1 MPPPPSGPAPLSIPE
16 PPFVHTP
23 SKPSSRDGEPYNA
36 SEIALIEWV
45 IREAIQAQPD
55 IKLAQLGVLI
65 HAKDPGRPATAW
77 ARQLSKRKLAIE
89 RARDIVKRGGS
100 IAEWPIQVNGRG
112 GGGGPALPGA
122 LDAMGMP
129 IKEEDESDGDEIAR
143 RTRAKR
149 EEDDDAEYGERP
161 SKRRRGS

>member
-1 MPPPPSGPAPLSIPE
+1 
-16 PPFVHTP
+16 
-23 SKPSSRDGEPYNA
+23 
-36 SEIALIEWV
+36 
-45 IREAIQAQPD
+45 
-55 IKLAQLGVLI
+55 
-65 HAKDPGRPATAW
+65 
-77 ARQLSKRKLAIE
+77 LSKRKLAIE

-100 IAEWPIQVNGRG
+100 IAEWPIEVNGRG
-112 GGGGPALPGA
+112 GGGGQVLPGV

-129 IKEEDESDGDEIAR
+129 VKEEDESDGDEIAR